1 MKSNFPYFVGSL
13 EMPTAKAEVRKILD
27 EIPEDAS
34 FEDIQYHIYVRQKIE
49 RGLQD
54 VKKGRLI
61 SQEEA
66 ERRMSKWLR

>member
-1 MKSNFPYFVGSL
+1 MK
-13 EMPTAKAEVRKILD
+13 TAKEEVRDLLDKIPDNASLD
-27 EIPEDAS
+27 
-34 FEDIQYHIYVRQKIE
+34 DIQYHIYVRQKIE

-66 ERRMSKWLR
+66 ERRMSKWLRP